1 MRAGGRLASPLGL
14 CSASAAPPPLRL
26 PEQSAP
32 GSPAPGYKR
41 REGEGRGGERARRQK
56 VTPGEGGRK
65 RVKAAGGGGG
75 GGRGGERVGGVNRE
89 RKRGRGLWQ
98 VERETKRMR
107 NLSHEQLQP
116 SGIASKTSFPG
127 SLCLEQSPVLRDPSG
142 VVGDSA
148 APQVC
153 APRCGSRREA
163 QQRETRG
170 ETGVSGSRPGR
181 TQPARWARYLERGQW
196 RGMDTILD
204 TVGTPQVGQ
213 SRAGGQGTG
222 KTRAPGASCPHVLPH
237 PPRGCGTRGRN
248 LPHAA
253 LGSSSRALSGGARTT
268 CFAANRCGRLIQ
280 NQLLQGVATP
290 PPLCSDKRLIAPSD
304 LALSYLLS
312 LGCVG

>member
-1 MRAGGRLASPLGL
+1 M
-14 CSASAAPPPLRL
+14 
-26 PEQSAP
+26 
-32 GSPAPGYKR
+32 
-41 REGEGRGGERARRQK
+41 
-56 VTPGEGGRK
+56 TPGEGGRK

-213 SRAGGQGTG
+213 SRAVWLLC
-222 KTRAPGASCPHVLPH
+222 RAGDRKDSRPGRFLPPRPPAPSPRVRHPRPESAPRRPRQQQPGAVRRSAHHVLCSQSLWPLDSK
-237 PPRGCGTRGRN
+237 PTAPRSG
-248 LPHAA
+248 HAA
-253 LGSSSRALSGGARTT
+253 T
-268 CFAANRCGRLIQ
+268 
-280 NQLLQGVATP
+280 
-290 PPLCSDKRLIAPSD
+290 
-304 LALSYLLS
+304 S
-312 LGCVG
+312 L